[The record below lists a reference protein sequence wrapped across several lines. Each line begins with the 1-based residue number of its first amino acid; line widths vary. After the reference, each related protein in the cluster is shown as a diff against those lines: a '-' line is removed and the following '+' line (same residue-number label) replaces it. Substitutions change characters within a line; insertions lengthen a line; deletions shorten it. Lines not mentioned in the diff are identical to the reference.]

1 MIEILLLILLF
12 ASVSVNVFLL
22 ITLKKLFSQ
31 VDILEDWIINFK
43 KSVENTF
50 NKLKD
55 IDNRGIFE
63 KDDDVGFL
71 FSDLK
76 QIIESLNKKVKE
88 HLANVKL
95 IIFFEIESEFKSV
108 YFSIKKQH

>member
-12 ASVSVNVFLL
+12 ISVAVNVFLL
-22 ITLKKLFSQ
+22 ITSKKLFNQ
-31 VDILEDWIINFK
+31 IDILEDWIINFK
-43 KSVENTF
+43 KSVENTY
-50 NKLKD
+50 NKLKA

-76 QIIESLNKKVKE
+76 QTM
-88 HLANVKL
+88 
-95 IIFFEIESEFKSV
+95 
-108 YFSIKKQH
+108 

>member
-88 HLANVKL
+88 EETDNV
-95 IIFFEIESEFKSV
+95 
-108 YFSIKKQH
+108 

>member
-1 MIEILLLILLF
+1 MIEIFLLILLF
-12 ASVSVNVFLL
+12 ASVAVNVFLL
-22 ITLKKLFSQ
+22 ITLKKLFNQ

-55 IDNRGIFE
+55 IDDRGIFE

-88 HLANVKL
+88 EETDNV
-95 IIFFEIESEFKSV
+95 
-108 YFSIKKQH
+108 

>member
-88 HLANVKL
+88 QETDNV
-95 IIFFEIESEFKSV
+95 
-108 YFSIKKQH
+108 

>member
-1 MIEILLLILLF
+1 MIEIFLLILLF
-12 ASVSVNVFLL
+12 ASVAVNVFLL
-22 ITLKKLFSQ
+22 ITLKKLFNQ

-55 IDNRGIFE
+55 IDDRGIFE

-76 QIIESLNKKVKE
+76 QIIESLNKKIKDE
-88 HLANVKL
+88 ETDNV
-95 IIFFEIESEFKSV
+95 
-108 YFSIKKQH
+108 

>member
-1 MIEILLLILLF
+1 MLLILLF

-88 HLANVKL
+88 EETDNV
-95 IIFFEIESEFKSV
+95 
-108 YFSIKKQH
+108 

>member
-12 ASVSVNVFLL
+12 ISVAVNVFLL
-22 ITLKKLFSQ
+22 ITLKKSFNQ
-31 VDILEDWIINFK
+31 IDILEDWIINFK
-43 KSVENTF
+43 NSVESTF

-55 IDNRGIFE
+55 VDNRGIFE

-71 FSDLK
+71 FTDLK

-88 HLANVKL
+88 EETDNV
-95 IIFFEIESEFKSV
+95 
-108 YFSIKKQH
+108 

>member
-22 ITLKKLFSQ
+22 ITLKKLFIQ

-88 HLANVKL
+88 EETDNV
-95 IIFFEIESEFKSV
+95 
-108 YFSIKKQH
+108 

>member
-12 ASVSVNVFLL
+12 VSVSVNVFLL

-76 QIIESLNKKVKE
+76 QTMETLNKKVKE
-88 HLANVKL
+88 EETDNV
-95 IIFFEIESEFKSV
+95 
-108 YFSIKKQH
+108 

>member
-12 ASVSVNVFLL
+12 VSVSVNVFLL
-22 ITLKKLFSQ
+22 ITLKKLFIQ

-88 HLANVKL
+88 EETDNV
-95 IIFFEIESEFKSV
+95 
-108 YFSIKKQH
+108 

>member
-12 ASVSVNVFLL
+12 ISVAVNVFLL
-22 ITLKKLFSQ
+22 ITSKKLFNQ
-31 VDILEDWIINFK
+31 IDILEDWIINFK
-43 KSVENTF
+43 KSVENTY
-50 NKLKD
+50 NKLKA

-76 QIIESLNKKVKE
+76 QTMETLIKNVKE
-88 HLANVKL
+88 EETDNV
-95 IIFFEIESEFKSV
+95 
-108 YFSIKKQH
+108 

>member
-55 IDNRGIFE
+55 IDDRGIFE

-76 QIIESLNKKVKE
+76 QIIESLNKKIKE
-88 HLANVKL
+88 EETDNV
-95 IIFFEIESEFKSV
+95 
-108 YFSIKKQH
+108 

>member
-12 ASVSVNVFLL
+12 ISVAVNVFLL
-22 ITLKKLFSQ
+22 ITLKKLFNQ
-31 VDILEDWIINFK
+31 IDILEDWIINFK
-43 KSVENTF
+43 QSVENTY
-50 NKLKD
+50 NKLKV

-88 HLANVKL
+88 EETDNV
-95 IIFFEIESEFKSV
+95 
-108 YFSIKKQH
+108 

>member
-76 QIIESLNKKVKE
+76 QIIESLNEKVKE
-88 HLANVKL
+88 EETDNV
-95 IIFFEIESEFKSV
+95 
-108 YFSIKKQH
+108 

>member
-12 ASVSVNVFLL
+12 ISVTVNVFLL
-22 ITLKKLFSQ
+22 ITSKKLFNQ
-31 VDILEDWIINFK
+31 IDILEDWIINFK
-43 KSVENTF
+43 KSVENTY

-88 HLANVKL
+88 EETDNV
-95 IIFFEIESEFKSV
+95 
-108 YFSIKKQH
+108 

>member
-1 MIEILLLILLF
+1 MIEIFLLILLF
-12 ASVSVNVFLL
+12 ASVAVNVFLL
-22 ITLKKLFSQ
+22 ITLKKLFNQ

-50 NKLKD
+50 NKLKY
-55 IDNRGIFE
+55 IDDRGIFE

-76 QIIESLNKKVKE
+76 QIIESLNKKIKE
-88 HLANVKL
+88 EETDNV
-95 IIFFEIESEFKSV
+95 
-108 YFSIKKQH
+108 

>member
-12 ASVSVNVFLL
+12 ISVAVNVFLL
-22 ITLKKLFSQ
+22 ITSKKLFNQ
-31 VDILEDWIINFK
+31 IDILEDWIINFK
-43 KSVENTF
+43 KSVENTY
-50 NKLKD
+50 NKLKA

-88 HLANVKL
+88 EETDNV
-95 IIFFEIESEFKSV
+95 
-108 YFSIKKQH
+108 